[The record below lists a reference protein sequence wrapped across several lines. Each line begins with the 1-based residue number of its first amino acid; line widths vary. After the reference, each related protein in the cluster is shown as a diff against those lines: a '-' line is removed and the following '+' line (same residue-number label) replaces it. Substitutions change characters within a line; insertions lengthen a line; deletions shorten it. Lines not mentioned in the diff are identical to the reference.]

1 MTAKAIVMPS
11 SMDQYFGS
19 DDSKDDVDGMHAEF
33 TERPSVWGHDAPV
46 RRDVAISEMIGELAA
61 T

>member
-1 MTAKAIVMPS
+1 MPS

-19 DDSKDDVDGMHAEF
+19 DDSKDEVDGMHAEF
-33 TERPSVWGHDAPV
+33 TESPSVWGHDAPV